1 MVGILTASSSSSGTL
16 GTEDGSIEARV
27 ELHSPLLVESS
38 SCSVVASLAS
48 VKVLL
53 PRTEF

>member
-1 MVGILTASSSSSGTL
+1 MVGILTASSSSGAL

-27 ELHSPLLVESS
+27 ELNSPLLVESS
-38 SCSVVASLAS
+38 SYSVVTSLAS